1 MSMFGGEGIG
11 NINLEELARTL
22 APVYEQFGIA
32 PPDPMP
38 GVTPTP
44 VVPGIV
50 PGEGTVSNEKNLAN
64 TVVTTDPED
73 TTPAVTYDAYTEY
86 LKQQDEANKSI
97 VRQDARLLL
106 GNSLK
111 NANLESLTG
120 YVFELIAQD
129 KLTGANADVFEA
141 LIQDRPEYQ
150 TRFAGNA
157 GRIAKGLPKLDM
169 ASYIALETSYRDT
182 MRANG
187 IPERFYDKPD
197 DFAKLIEGDV
207 SPQEMQKRV
216 EDGFAAVKDA
226 DPEVVRQMQA
236 LYGVTEPELAAYFI
250 DPQRM
255 KPELDGKQLAR
266 QAQAAKIA
274 ARSVEQGGINV
285 SGEAARVLYEDLA
298 TRGFTQA
305 QIMAG
310 FEEIGKLGELKV
322 GRAGEAELSQQD
334 IVQQQFGVN
343 MGAQAELERRKRLRL
358 GEFQGGGTF
367 ARATG
372 DVAGSTQLGIG
383 TAQ

>member
-1 MSMFGGEGIG
+1 MSDAFG
-11 NINLEELARTL
+11 NIDLGALEQTL
-22 APVYEQFGIA
+22 SPIYSQFGIA
-32 PPDPMP
+32 PPEPMP

-44 VVPGIV
+44 VVSGIT
-50 PGEGTVSNEKNLAN
+50 PGEGMVSNEKELAN
-64 TVVTTDPED
+64 TVKTTEPE
-73 TTPAVTYDAYTEY
+73 TVTYDAYTEY
-86 LKQQDEANKSI
+86 LKQKDETNKATTRS
-97 VRQDARLLL
+97 DARLLL
-106 GNSLK
+106 SKSLK
-111 NANLESLTG
+111 SANLESLTD
-120 YVFELIAQD
+120 YVFELIAAD
-129 KLTGANADVFEA
+129 KLTGSNPDVFEA

-187 IPERFYDKPD
+187 IPPRFYDQPD

-207 SPQEMQKRV
+207 SPAEMQKRV
-216 EDGFAAVKDA
+216 EQGFAAVKDA

-250 DPQRM
+250 DPSRM

-285 SGEAARVLYEDLA
+285 TGEAAKVLYEDLA
-298 TRGFTQA
+298 TRGFSDA

-310 FEEIGKLGELKV
+310 FQEIGKLGELKI
-322 GRAGEAELSQQD
+322 GREGEAALTQEQ
-334 IVQQQFGVN
+334 IVQQQFGVD
-343 MGAQAELERRKRLRL
+343 MGAQAELERRKRLRV

-372 DVAGSTQLGIG
+372 DVSGSTQLGIG

>member
-1 MSMFGGEGIG
+1 MSDMGFG
-11 NINLEELARTL
+11 NIDLGELTRIL
-22 APVYEQFGIA
+22 GPSYEQFGIA
-32 PPDPMP
+32 PPPPIP
-38 GVTPTP
+38 GTTPTP
-44 VVPGIV
+44 TVPGIT
-50 PGEGTVSNEKNLAN
+50 PGEGVVSNEKELAN
-64 TVVTTDPED
+64 TVKTGGSADV
-73 TTPAVTYDAYTEY
+73 TPALTYDAYTEY
-86 LKQQDEANKSI
+86 LKQKDEINKTTARS
-97 VRQDARLLL
+97 DARLLL
-106 GNSLK
+106 SKSLK
-111 NANLESLTG
+111 GANLESLTD
-120 YVFELIAQD
+120 YVFELIAAD
-129 KLTGANADVFEA
+129 KLTGSNPDVFEA

-157 GRIAKGLPKLDM
+157 GRIANGLPKLDM

-187 IPERFYDKPD
+187 IPSRFYDQPD

-207 SPQEMQKRV
+207 SPAEMQKRV
-216 EDGFAAVKDA
+216 EQGFAAVKDA

-250 DPQRM
+250 DPTRM

-285 SGEAARVLYEDLA
+285 TGEAAKVLYEDLA
-298 TRGFTQA
+298 TRGFTDA

-310 FEEIGKLGELKV
+310 FQEIGKLGELKI
-322 GRAGEAELSQQD
+322 GREGEAALSQQQ
-334 IVQQQFGVN
+334 IVQQQFGVD
-343 MGAQAELERRKRLRL
+343 MGAQAELERRKRLRV

-372 DVAGSTQLGIG
+372 DVSGSTQLGIG

>member
-73 TTPAVTYDAYTEY
+73 TTPAVTYDAYTQY

-157 GRIAKGLPKLDM
+157 GRIANGLPKLDM

-207 SPQEMQKRV
+207 SPGEMQKRV

-250 DPQRM
+250 DPKRM